1 MIRIDCRT
9 FILSYMQRH
18 ASQSHKPAIPLIGET
33 RVYFRFRFFSFLT
46 EIFFQTVLTGD
57 AGDTSERRQHLH
69 AVHRNHPQRL
79 FFVKYTY
86 THAACPPD
94 ALYLFTYNIAS
105 LRIFVNPLNAVETP
119 IKMRRFW

>member
-18 ASQSHKPAIPLIGET
+18 ASQSHEPAIPLIGET

-79 FFVKYTY
+79 F
-86 THAACPPD
+86 
-94 ALYLFTYNIAS
+94 LLNIHTPTR
-105 LRIFVNPLNAVETP
+105 LVRQMLCIFSPL
-119 IKMRRFW
+119 I